1 MAFEPKRPPGGPGAS
16 GEPVQLQPGEAA
28 IPEDWL
34 SEPEHAGLADKVDRL
49 AGDVEVVM
57 LLALSNYE
65 GDRWDVFATEL
76 AKYGMAVIGGWMHK
90 GLIHHKCRAKGFGL
104 PELGRPFEPD
114 EITELTSET
123 VAKALYHFRRDVLL
137 KRKWDSTRGATLR
150 TYFVGQCI
158 IRFANIYRHWW
169 GNESRF
175 RQASRSDDHELLNE
189 LGGVRTDDFQR
200 AAAHRDEIE
209 RCLAEVK
216 DDRVKHAMLL
226 TAAGRSQA
234 EIADLLDCTEKTV
247 ERMLYNE
254 RQRQRKRRAG

>member
-1 MAFEPKRPPGGPGAS
+1 MAFEPKRQPGGPGAS
-16 GEPVQLQPGEAA
+16 GEPVQRELADDR
-28 IPEDWL
+28 IPFDWV
-34 SEPEHAGLADKVDRL
+34 SEPEHAQLASNVDRL
-49 AGDVEVVM
+49 AGDVEVVT

-65 GDRWDVFATEL
+65 GERWDFFATEL
-76 AKYGMAVIGGWMHK
+76 ARYGMAVIGGWMFK
-90 GLIHHKCRAKGFGL
+90 GVIFEKCRAKGFGL

-114 EITELTSET
+114 EVEELRNET
-123 VAKALYHFRRDVLL
+123 VAKALHHFRQDVLM
-137 KRKWDSTRGATLR
+137 KRKWDSTRGASLR

-158 IRFANIYRHWW
+158 IRFANIYRKWW

-175 RQASRSDDHELLNE
+175 KQASRADDHELLLE

-200 AAAHRDEIE
+200 AVAHRDEIE

-216 DDRVKHAMLL
+216 DERVQQAMLM
-226 TAAGRSQA
+226 TAAGSTQA
-234 EIADLLDCTEKTV
+234 EIADLLNCTEKTV